1 MLDEPTS
8 HLDIFYKMEV
18 LQTLRTQ
25 CVREGKTVICTLHEP
40 DLAVKCCDRL
50 VLVKGDRILACGDT
64 GQIVQSRAM
73 EELYGFSG
81 RQFDPVLGLAEFPA
95 AGGKDVFLA
104 GAEEDTI
111 HLFRALNRMQKG
123 FAAGVLHQNDLL
135 FALGRAMGIPVVSQ
149 KPYLPVEPAQAD
161 RAFSMA
167 MGYDLIVAA
176 DLPDGALLEENR
188 LLIQR
193 LIRAGKPVVST
204 KEDQARLAEQL

>member
-1 MLDEPTS
+1 M
-8 HLDIFYKMEV
+8 
-18 LQTLRTQ
+18 
-25 CVREGKTVICTLHEP
+25 
-40 DLAVKCCDRL
+40 
-50 VLVKGDRILACGDT
+50 
-64 GQIVQSRAM
+64 
-73 EELYGFSG
+73 
-81 RQFDPVLGLAEFPA
+81 
-95 AGGKDVFLA
+95 FLA

-204 KEDQARLAEQL
+204 KEYQARLAEQL